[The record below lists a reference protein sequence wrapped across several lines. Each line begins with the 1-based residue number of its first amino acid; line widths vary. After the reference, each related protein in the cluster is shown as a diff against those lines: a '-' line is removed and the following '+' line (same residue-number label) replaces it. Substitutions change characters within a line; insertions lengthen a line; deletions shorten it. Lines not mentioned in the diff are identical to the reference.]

1 MSNGATLLAE
11 GWQHILNDNHGF
23 CCEHHRAMYRAIY
36 FAGAMNAMAA
46 ATTWQP
52 GIEQSTEIKPAC
64 LNMVCE
70 ELTAEALV
78 AERECGEAGHA

>member
-1 MSNGATLLAE
+1 MSNTGLIEL
-11 GWQHILNDNHGF
+11 GWQGIEQDNHGF
-23 CCEHHRAMYRAIY
+23 CCDHHRAMYRAIY

-52 GIEQSTEIKPAC
+52 GAERGEIKPAC

-70 ELTAEALV
+70 ELSIESFKAES
-78 AERECGEAGHA
+78 ESEGAGHA